1 MQKFATCVRFF
12 VKEGKTDAFISAC
25 EINPSYGEISSF
37 LVKTGDLTFVWNA
50 IFENEQALIDARPG
64 MISNLVRLRGYLQEI
79 SPELGVTDPVSGPI
93 IDEK

>member
-12 VKEGKTDAFISAC
+12 VKEGKADAFISAC
-25 EINPSYGEISSF
+25 ETNPSYGEISSF

-50 IFENEQALIDARPG
+50 IFENERALIDARPG
-64 MISNLVRLRGYLQEI
+64 MINNLDRLRNCLQEI

-93 IDEK
+93 VDER